1 MHSFIGNGNKEGSD
15 SSYIAT
21 VESIK
26 IDHGIDLEKRM
37 GMRKIRLSWSSQDT
51 VAILLIG
58 NIKAIADFVRKLLSY
73 LEILIVMCVRKAHT
87 RHFPFSYNTDTVSTR
102 T

>member
-26 IDHGIDLEKRM
+26 IDHGIDLKKRM
-37 GMRKIRLSWSSQDT
+37 GMRKIRLS
-51 VAILLIG
+51 
-58 NIKAIADFVRKLLSY
+58 
-73 LEILIVMCVRKAHT
+73 
-87 RHFPFSYNTDTVSTR
+87 
-102 T
+102 